1 MSDYFEA
8 IPTIRYAGPET
19 ADPLTYRWYDADRV
33 VRGRRME
40 DHLRL
45 AVCYWHSVSWD
56 GSDPFGSGTFARPW
70 LGGDTPEALEA
81 RMDAMFGLVSRLG
94 VPFFTFHDTDVVG
107 THDRGSDYLNAM
119 ERGMERLQETMT
131 RHGVRPLWGTAN
143 LFFHPRYMA
152 GAATNPDPDVAA
164 FAALQVGTAL
174 DATHRLGGENY
185 VLWGGREG
193 YDTLLNTDLPKEL
206 DQLGRFL
213 AATVEH
219 KHRIGFAGDILVE
232 PKPHEPVKHQY
243 DRDVATVYG
252 FLKRYGLED
261 EVRVNIEPNHATLA
275 GNSFAHEVA
284 TAQALGVFGSIDFN
298 RGDAQNGWDT
308 DQFPVD
314 LRETTQV
321 MALILD
327 GGGFGR
333 GGSNF
338 DAKMRRQSVDA
349 KDLFHGHIG
358 AIDLLAKALLLAD
371 RLLEDGTLARNR
383 RDRYRRWSDG
393 EGQAFLDGALDLAGF
408 GETAL
413 ERDAQPV
420 SGRQEYL
427 ETHLS
432 RLLDAEVRP

>member
-1 MSDYFEA
+1 MTDYFDA
-8 IPTIRYAGPET
+8 IPPIRYAGPDT
-19 ADPLTYRWYDADRV
+19 TDPLAYRWYDADRM
-33 VRGRRME
+33 VRGQRME

-56 GSDPFGSGTFARPW
+56 GTDPFGAGTFERPW
-70 LGGDTPEALEA
+70 LGPETSEALDA

-94 VPFFTFHDTDVVG
+94 IPFFTFHDTDVVG
-107 THDRGSDYLNAM
+107 THDRASDYADAM
-119 ERGMERLQETMT
+119 DRGMARLQDVMSV
-131 RHGVRPLWGTAN
+131 HGVRPLWGTAN
-143 LFFHPRYMA
+143 LFSHPRYMA

-164 FAALQVGTAL
+164 FAALQVRTAL
-174 DATHRLGGENY
+174 DATHRLGGDNY

-193 YDTLLNTDLPKEL
+193 YDTLLNTDLGKEL

-219 KHRIGFAGDILVE
+219 KHKIGFSGDILVE

-275 GNSFAHEVA
+275 GNSFVHEVA

-308 DQFPVD
+308 DQFPID
-314 LRETTQV
+314 LRETTRV
-321 MALILD
+321 MALILE
-327 GGGFGR
+327 GGGFDR

-338 DAKMRRQSVDA
+338 DAKMRRQSVNA
-349 KDLFHGHIG
+349 EDLFHGHIG

-371 RLLEDGTLARNR
+371 RLLEDGTLARVR
-383 RDRYRRWSDG
+383 TQRYADWSAG
-393 EGQAFLDGALDLAGF
+393 VGQAFLGGDFDLSAF
-408 GETAL
+408 GDTAL
-413 ERDAQPV
+413 ARDPKPV
-420 SGRQEYL
+420 SGRQEFL
-427 ETHLS
+427 EGHLT
-432 RLLDAEVRP
+432 RMLDAEVRP

>member
-1 MSDYFEA
+1 MSDYFETV
-8 IPTIRYAGPET
+8 PPIRYKGPDT
-19 ADPLTYRWYDADRV
+19 DDPLAYRWYDADRI

-56 GSDPFGSGTFARPW
+56 GADPFGSGTFARPW
-70 LGGDTPEALEA
+70 LGSEAPDALDA

-107 THDRGSDYLNAM
+107 THDRAADYRSAM
-119 ERGMERLQETMT
+119 ERGMARLRETMME
-131 RHGVRPLWGTAN
+131 HGMRPLWGTAN
-143 LFFHPRYMA
+143 LFSHPRYMA

-164 FAALQVGTAL
+164 FAALQVRTAL
-174 DATHRLGGENY
+174 EATHALGGDNY

-193 YDTLLNTDLPKEL
+193 YDTLLNTDLPREM

-219 KHRIGFAGDILVE
+219 KHKIGFTGDILVE

-298 RGDAQNGWDT
+298 RGDPQNGWDT
-308 DQFPVD
+308 DQFPLD

-321 MALILD
+321 MALILE
-327 GGGFGR
+327 GGGFRR

-349 KDLFHGHIG
+349 EDLFHGHIG

-371 RLLEDGTLARNR
+371 RLLEDGTLSRNR
-383 RDRYRRWSDG
+383 TGRYAGWSEG
-393 EGQAFLDGALDLAGF
+393 EGRAFLDGALGLAAF

-413 ERDAQPV
+413 ERDPRPV

-427 ETHLS
+427 ESQLS
-432 RLLDAEVRP
+432 RMLDMDVRP